1 MDMRI
6 IHTQNHL
13 TLFENIII
21 DNVYKTLDKRL
32 EILKLYEK
40 NTEKTKRQINLSSH
54 LKPQLIV
61 TFVVSHRVETCR
73 WWIPVR
79 QPMRALV
86 RLPGPADNAGTGR
99 TSI

>member
-40 NTEKTKRQINLSSH
+40 NTEETKRQINLSSDS
-54 LKPQLIV
+54 LKKRDKK
-61 TFVVSHRVETCR
+61 FNHRV
-73 WWIPVR
+73 
-79 QPMRALV
+79 
-86 RLPGPADNAGTGR
+86 GGYFYSN
-99 TSI
+99 

>member
-1 MDMRI
+1 MRI

-40 NTEKTKRQINLSSH
+40 NTEKTKRQINLSSDS
-54 LKPQLIV
+54 LKKKKE
-61 TFVVSHRVETCR
+61 R
-73 WWIPVR
+73 
-79 QPMRALV
+79 
-86 RLPGPADNAGTGR
+86 
-99 TSI
+99 

>member
-1 MDMRI
+1 MRI

-40 NTEKTKRQINLSSH
+40 NTEETKRQINFSSDS
-54 LKPQLIV
+54 LKK
-61 TFVVSHRVETCR
+61 
-73 WWIPVR
+73 
-79 QPMRALV
+79 
-86 RLPGPADNAGTGR
+86 
-99 TSI
+99 

>member
-1 MDMRI
+1 MFIELQRPGQVDMRI

-40 NTEKTKRQINLSSH
+40 NTEETKRQTNLSSDS
-54 LKPQLIV
+54 LKKKKE
-61 TFVVSHRVETCR
+61 R
-73 WWIPVR
+73 
-79 QPMRALV
+79 
-86 RLPGPADNAGTGR
+86 
-99 TSI
+99 

>member
-40 NTEKTKRQINLSSH
+40 NTEKTKRQINLSSDS
-54 LKPQLIV
+54 LKKKKE
-61 TFVVSHRVETCR
+61 R
-73 WWIPVR
+73 
-79 QPMRALV
+79 
-86 RLPGPADNAGTGR
+86 
-99 TSI
+99 

>member
-1 MDMRI
+1 MGI

-40 NTEKTKRQINLSSH
+40 NTEETKRQINFSSDS
-54 LKPQLIV
+54 LKKKKE
-61 TFVVSHRVETCR
+61 R
-73 WWIPVR
+73 
-79 QPMRALV
+79 
-86 RLPGPADNAGTGR
+86 
-99 TSI
+99 

>member
-1 MDMRI
+1 MRI

-40 NTEKTKRQINLSSH
+40 NTEETKRQINLSSDS
-54 LKPQLIV
+54 LKKKKE
-61 TFVVSHRVETCR
+61 R
-73 WWIPVR
+73 
-79 QPMRALV
+79 
-86 RLPGPADNAGTGR
+86 
-99 TSI
+99 

>member
-1 MDMRI
+1 MRI

-40 NTEKTKRQINLSSH
+40 NTEETKRQINFSSDS
-54 LKPQLIV
+54 LKKKKE
-61 TFVVSHRVETCR
+61 R
-73 WWIPVR
+73 
-79 QPMRALV
+79 
-86 RLPGPADNAGTGR
+86 
-99 TSI
+99 